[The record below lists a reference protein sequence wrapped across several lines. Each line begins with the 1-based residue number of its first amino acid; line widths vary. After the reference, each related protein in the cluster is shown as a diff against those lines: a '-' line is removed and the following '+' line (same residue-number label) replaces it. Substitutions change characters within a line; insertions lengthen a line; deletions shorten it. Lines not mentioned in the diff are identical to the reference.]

1 MAYCKWFKQLN
12 RNSIPEAGGKGA
24 NLAEMWNAGFPVPPG
39 FVVCANTYKE
49 FLSLRKLDEK
59 ISEKLSNLDIE
70 DTEKLQKVAQEIQ
83 ELIMSSSMPVEMQ
96 DEIKEFY
103 EYLDVAQELKDSK
116 SAHAL
121 LSITSRELPFVAVR
135 SSATAE
141 DLPTASFAGQQ
152 ATFLNVRGKE
162 NVIRAVQECW
172 ASLFTPRAIYYRAKN
187 NFPHMKVAIAVV
199 VQKQVNSDASGVMF
213 SINPATNNPNQIVI
227 EAAWGLG
234 EAVVS
239 GEVNP
244 NTYILDKSSGEVVE
258 KDIPG
263 QEIFIT
269 RDQYTG
275 ETVKKRLPKEKQ
287 TAQVLTNEQIKAL
300 WKLALDVEAHYKFPQ
315 DMEWA
320 IEQNRLF
327 LVQTRP
333 VTTLKKVTE
342 KEVKISAEPILK
354 GLGASPGRIS
364 GPVKVIFSMSEL
376 DKVQKGDILVTTM
389 TTPDFVPAMQR
400 AAAIVTDHGGMTAH
414 ASIVSREM
422 GKPCVVGTKNATKLL
437 KDGQIITVDGD
448 LGAVFE
454 GEVTEGLGA
463 EAKTEVEESKEVKE
477 EVKEKLEIPAK
488 VKTKVKVIIDLPDF
502 AQRAAETNAEGV
514 GLLRLEGI
522 IASGR
527 KHPAKY
533 LAEGKLDEYEEL
545 IYSGVKKIAEA
556 FKGKPVW
563 VRTSDI
569 RTDEYRE
576 LEGGELEPKEAN
588 PMIGWHGIRR
598 ALDQPEILKAELRA
612 LKRLVSEGHN
622 LGVMIPFVISIEEVV
637 KTKELIKEVGL
648 NPGKD
653 IKFGIMIE
661 TPAAALL
668 IEDFCKLGIDFIS
681 IGSNDLT
688 QTILGVDRGNERIA
702 ELYSEAHP
710 AVLWAM
716 RHVIEVCKKWGVESS
731 ICGQAG
737 SDPKIASLLIRY
749 GIDSISANIDAVAKI
764 RELVQELA

>member
-39 FVVCANTYKE
+39 FVVCANAYKE
-49 FLSLRKLDEK
+49 FLRLRKLDKK
-59 ISEKLSNLDIE
+59 IEQMLANLDIE
-70 DTEKLQKVAQEIQ
+70 DTDKLQKVASEIQ
-83 ELIMSSSMPVEMQ
+83 ALIMSCSMPIEMQ

-103 EYLDVAQELKDSK
+103 EYVDTAQELKDVK
-116 SAHAL
+116 SAQAL
-121 LSITSRELPFVAVR
+121 LSVTPREPPYVAVR

-152 ATFLNVRGKE
+152 ATFLNVCGKE
-162 NVIRAVQECW
+162 AVVHAVQACW
-172 ASLFTPRAIYYRAKN
+172 ASLFTPRAIYYRVKN

-199 VQKQVNSDASGVMF
+199 VQKQINSDASGVMF

-244 NTYILDKSSGEVVE
+244 NTYILDKKNGTLIEQ
-258 KDIPG
+258 DIPG
-263 QEIFIT
+263 QEHFIT
-269 RDQYTG
+269 RDPYTG
-275 ETVKKRLPKEKQ
+275 QTIKKPLPKEKQ
-287 TAQVLTNEQIKAL
+287 KARVLTDEQIQRL
-300 WKLALDVEAHYKFPQ
+300 WKLALDVEAHYGFPQ

-320 IEQNRLF
+320 IEQGRLF

-333 VTTLKKVTE
+333 VTTFKKE
-342 KEVKISAEPILK
+342 KIAEAAIPAEPILK
-354 GLGASPGRIS
+354 GLGASPGIAS
-364 GPVKVIFSMSEL
+364 GPVKIILSMAEL

-422 GKPCVVGTKNATKLL
+422 GKPCVVGTKTATQTL

-448 LGAVFE
+448 RGFVFE
-454 GEVTEGLGA
+454 GEIKIE
-463 EAKTEVEESKEVKE
+463 KKKE
-477 EVKEKLEIPAK
+477 EQPTITPTQAPLAPLPL
-488 VKTKVKVIIDLPDF
+488 KTKVKVIIDLPDF
-502 AQRAAETNAEGV
+502 AERAAQTNADGV

-533 LAEGKLDEYEEL
+533 LAEGKLDAYEEL
-545 IYSGVKKIAEA
+545 IYAGVKKIAEQ
-556 FKGKPVW
+556 FKDKPVW

-576 LEGGELEPKEAN
+576 LEGGENEPKEAN
-588 PMIGWHGIRR
+588 PMLGWHGIRR
-598 ALDQPEILKAELRA
+598 SLDQPELLKAELRA
-612 LKRLVSEGHN
+612 LKRLVNEGFN
-622 LGVMIPFVISIEEVV
+622 IGVMFPFVISIEEVV
-637 KTKELIKEVGL
+637 KAKEIVKEVGL
-648 NPGKD
+648 EPGKD
-653 IKFGIMIE
+653 IKIGIMIE

-668 IEDFCKLGIDFIS
+668 IEDFCKLGLDFIS

-702 ELYSEAHP
+702 SLYSEAHP
-710 AVLWAM
+710 AVLSAM

-764 RELVQELA
+764 KALAAELAR

>member
-39 FVVCANTYKE
+39 FVVCANAYKE
-49 FLSLRKLDEK
+49 FLRLRKLDKK
-59 ISEKLSNLDIE
+59 IEQMLANLDIE
-70 DTEKLQKVAQEIQ
+70 DTDKLQKVASEIQ
-83 ELIMSSSMPVEMQ
+83 ALIMSCSMPIEMQ

-103 EYLDVAQELKDSK
+103 EYVDTAQELKDVK
-116 SAHAL
+116 SAQAL
-121 LSITSRELPFVAVR
+121 LSVTPREPPYVAVR

-152 ATFLNVRGKE
+152 ATFLNVCGKE
-162 NVIRAVQECW
+162 AVVHAVQACW
-172 ASLFTPRAIYYRAKN
+172 ASLFTPRAIYYRVKN

-199 VQKQVNSDASGVMF
+199 VQKQINSDASGVMF

-244 NTYILDKSSGEVVE
+244 NTYILDKKNGTLIEQ
-258 KDIPG
+258 DIPG
-263 QEIFIT
+263 QEHFIT
-269 RDQYTG
+269 RDPYTG
-275 ETVKKRLPKEKQ
+275 QTIKKPLPKEKQ
-287 TAQVLTNEQIKAL
+287 KARVLTDEQIQRL
-300 WKLALDVEAHYKFPQ
+300 WKLALDVEAHYGFPQ

-320 IEQNRLF
+320 IEQGRLF

-333 VTTLKKVTE
+333 VTTFKKE
-342 KEVKISAEPILK
+342 KIAEAAIPAEPILK
-354 GLGASPGRIS
+354 GLGASPGIAS
-364 GPVKVIFSMSEL
+364 GPVKIILSMAEL

-422 GKPCVVGTKNATKLL
+422 GKPCVVGTKTATQTL

-448 LGAVFE
+448 RGFVFE
-454 GEVTEGLGA
+454 GEIKIE
-463 EAKTEVEESKEVKE
+463 KKKE
-477 EVKEKLEIPAK
+477 EQPTITPTQAPLAPLTL
-488 VKTKVKVIIDLPDF
+488 KTKVKVIIDLPDF
-502 AQRAAETNAEGV
+502 AERAAQTNADGV

-533 LAEGKLDEYEEL
+533 LAEGKLDAYEEL
-545 IYSGVKKIAEA
+545 IYAGVKKIAEQ
-556 FKGKPVW
+556 FKDKPVW

-576 LEGGELEPKEAN
+576 LEGGENEPKEAN
-588 PMIGWHGIRR
+588 PMLGWHGIRR
-598 ALDQPEILKAELRA
+598 SLDQPELLKAELRA
-612 LKRLVSEGHN
+612 LKRLVNEGFN
-622 LGVMIPFVISIEEVV
+622 IGVMFPFVISIEEVV
-637 KTKELIKEVGL
+637 KAKEIVKEVGL
-648 NPGKD
+648 EPSKD
-653 IKFGIMIE
+653 IKIGIMIE

-668 IEDFCKLGIDFIS
+668 IEDFCKLGLDFIS

-702 ELYSEAHP
+702 NLYSEAHP
-710 AVLWAM
+710 AVLSAM
-716 RHVIEVCKKWGVESS
+716 RYVIEVCKKWGVESS
-731 ICGQAG
+731 ICGQVG

-764 RELVQELA
+764 KALAAELAR

>member
-39 FVVCANTYKE
+39 FVVCANAYKE
-49 FLSLRKLDEK
+49 FLRLRKLDKK
-59 ISEKLSNLDIE
+59 IEQMLANLDIE
-70 DTEKLQKVAQEIQ
+70 DTDKLQKVASEIQ
-83 ELIMSSSMPVEMQ
+83 ALIMSCSMPIEMQ

-103 EYLDVAQELKDSK
+103 EYVDTAQELKDIK
-116 SAHAL
+116 SAQAL
-121 LSITSRELPFVAVR
+121 LSVTPREPPYVAVR

-152 ATFLNVRGKE
+152 ATFLNVCGKE
-162 NVIRAVQECW
+162 AVVRAVQACW
-172 ASLFTPRAIYYRAKN
+172 ASLFTPRAIYYRVKN

-199 VQKQVNSDASGVMF
+199 VQKQINSDASGVMF

-244 NTYILDKSSGEVVE
+244 NTYILDKKNGTLIEQ
-258 KDIPG
+258 DIPG
-263 QEIFIT
+263 QEHFIT
-269 RDQYTG
+269 RDPYTG
-275 ETVKKRLPKEKQ
+275 QTIKKPLPKEKQ
-287 TAQVLTNEQIKAL
+287 KARVLTDEQIQRL
-300 WKLALDVEAHYKFPQ
+300 WKLALDVEAHYGFPQ

-320 IEQNRLF
+320 IEQGRLF

-333 VTTLKKVTE
+333 VTTFKKE
-342 KEVKISAEPILK
+342 KIAEAAIPAEPILK
-354 GLGASPGRIS
+354 GLGASPGIAS
-364 GPVKVIFSMSEL
+364 GPVKIILSMAEL

-422 GKPCVVGTKNATKLL
+422 GKPCVVGTKTATQTL

-448 LGAVFE
+448 RGFVFE
-454 GEVTEGLGA
+454 GEIKIE
-463 EAKTEVEESKEVKE
+463 KKKE
-477 EVKEKLEIPAK
+477 EQPTITPTQAPLAPLTL
-488 VKTKVKVIIDLPDF
+488 KTKVKVIIDLPDF
-502 AQRAAETNAEGV
+502 AERAAQTNADGV

-533 LAEGKLDEYEEL
+533 LAEGKLDAYEEL
-545 IYSGVKKIAEA
+545 IYAGVKKIAEQ
-556 FKGKPVW
+556 FKDKPVW

-576 LEGGELEPKEAN
+576 LEGGENEPKEAN
-588 PMIGWHGIRR
+588 PMLGWHGIRR
-598 ALDQPEILKAELRA
+598 SLDQPELLKAELRA
-612 LKRLVSEGHN
+612 LKRLVNEGFN
-622 LGVMIPFVISIEEVV
+622 IGVMFPFVISIEEVV
-637 KTKELIKEVGL
+637 KAKEIVKEVGL
-648 NPGKD
+648 EPSKD
-653 IKFGIMIE
+653 IKIGIMIE

-668 IEDFCKLGIDFIS
+668 IEDFCKLGLDFIS

-702 ELYSEAHP
+702 NLYSEAHP
-710 AVLWAM
+710 AVLSAM

-764 RELVQELA
+764 KALAAELAR